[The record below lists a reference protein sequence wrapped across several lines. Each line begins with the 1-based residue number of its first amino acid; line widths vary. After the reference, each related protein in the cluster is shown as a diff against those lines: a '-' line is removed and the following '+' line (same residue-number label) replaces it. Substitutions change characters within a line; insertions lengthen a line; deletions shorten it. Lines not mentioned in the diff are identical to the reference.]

1 MQTFSPGHPV
11 MAALVAGDLDG
22 FVAREAEARRPGFWP
37 PYGRL
42 VAVIVSA
49 AEAAAADAVA
59 GALGRAAPSLP
70 GVVVLGPAP
79 APLSVLRGRHRRR
92 LLLKARREVAVQAVV
107 RDWLA
112 AVAVPGGV
120 RVAVDVDPVSF
131 L

>member
-1 MQTFSPGHPV
+1 
-11 MAALVAGDLDG
+11 
-22 FVAREAEARRPGFWP
+22 
-37 PYGRL
+37 
-42 VAVIVSA
+42 VIVSA
-49 AEAAAADAVA
+49 ADAAAADAVA
-59 GALGRAAPSLP
+59 GALGRAAPRLP

-107 RDWLA
+107 REWLA
-112 AVAVPGGV
+112 SVAVPGAV